1 MRVYAKSD
9 IGLVRS
15 TNQDDCQTG
24 IFPDGAAWA
33 VVCDG
38 MGGAN
43 GGSTASSLAVETIV
57 QKLSEGYISDMDGEQ
72 LFALMG
78 GAVASAN
85 EAVYEAAQNDESLSG
100 MGTTVV
106 CAIVKNG
113 KAHILHAGD
122 SRAYFYDGSTV
133 RQITKDHSI
142 VQELVDLGR
151 IDPEEARVHPNRNLI
166 TRALGIAPELLTDY
180 NTVDFGE
187 SSVLLICTDGLSNYI
202 TPERLLA
209 FIQAGSGE
217 ELTDKLIEAAKELGG
232 SDNITV
238 AVIASGED

>member
-57 QKLSEGYISDMDGEQ
+57 QKLFEGYISDMDGEQ

>member
-78 GAVASAN
+78 
-85 EAVYEAAQNDESLSG
+85 
-100 MGTTVV
+100 
-106 CAIVKNG
+106 
-113 KAHILHAGD
+113 
-122 SRAYFYDGSTV
+122 
-133 RQITKDHSI
+133 
-142 VQELVDLGR
+142 
-151 IDPEEARVHPNRNLI
+151 
-166 TRALGIAPELLTDY
+166 
-180 NTVDFGE
+180 
-187 SSVLLICTDGLSNYI
+187 
-202 TPERLLA
+202 
-209 FIQAGSGE
+209 
-217 ELTDKLIEAAKELGG
+217 
-232 SDNITV
+232 
-238 AVIASGED
+238 

>member
-1 MRVYAKSD
+1 MRVYSKSD

-15 TNQDDCQTG
+15 TNQDYCRTG

-57 QKLSEGYISDMDGEQ
+57 EKLSEGYISDMEGEQ
-72 LFALMG
+72 LSALLG
-78 GAVASAN
+78 GAVEAAN
-85 EAVYEAAQNDESLSG
+85 TVVYETAQNDELLSG

-113 KAHILHAGD
+113 KAHIVHAGD
-122 SRAYFYDGSTV
+122 SRAYFYDGDTV
-133 RQITKDHSI
+133 RQVTKDHSI

-151 IDPEEARVHPNRNLI
+151 IKQEEARFHPNRNLI
-166 TRALGIAPELLTDY
+166 TRALGIAPELSTDY
-180 NTVDFGE
+180 NAVDFDE
-187 SSVLLICTDGLSNYI
+187 RSVLLICTDGLSNYI
-202 TPERLLA
+202 TEERLTE
-209 FIQAGSGE
+209 FIRDSRGE
-217 ELTDKLIEAAKELGG
+217 ELSEQLIESAKRLGG

-238 AVIASGED
+238 AVIASGEE